1 MQTPCTFKMPSTPDS
16 EYLPQLLNTPD
27 SDEIKS
33 LHHYLKLQQQ
43 QQQQPLLGIT
53 TTKLSSLVSNNNS
66 PAENRK
72 LVDLHQ
78 ISSPAMSRHQHQQP
92 HHHHHHGKKSFIT
105 PDSSQTD
112 SDDVSPQIQRK
123 RKTAHARDILPRFSI
138 SIEDEFSGYV
148 LVEVC
153 CGTVEFRVSYC
164 YRPETG
170 TSSSENTVP
179 YIGAAAN
186 LKHRSRSVVKSASAL
201 GLSLMI
207 SSGKICSMRSRLRN

>member
-1 MQTPCTFKMPSTPDS
+1 MPSTPDS
-16 EYLPQLLNTPD
+16 EYLPLLLNTPD

-33 LHHYLKLQQQ
+33 LHLYLKQQQQ

-53 TTKLSSLVSNNNS
+53 TTKLSSLVSSNNS

-92 HHHHHHGKKSFIT
+92 HHHHHHHHGKKSFIT

-148 LVEVC
+148 
-153 CGTVEFRVSYC
+153 
-164 YRPETG
+164 
-170 TSSSENTVP
+170 
-179 YIGAAAN
+179 
-186 LKHRSRSVVKSASAL
+186 HVVFWCLADSFK
-201 GLSLMI
+201 
-207 SSGKICSMRSRLRN
+207 

>member
-1 MQTPCTFKMPSTPDS
+1 MPSTPDS
-16 EYLPQLLNTPD
+16 EYLPQILNTPD

-53 TTKLSSLVSNNNS
+53 TTKLSSLVSSNNS

-78 ISSPAMSRHQHQQP
+78 ISSPAMSRHHHQQQ
-92 HHHHHHGKKSFIT
+92 HHHHHHHHQHGKKSFIT

-148 LVEVC
+148 FFGCEYEVDALM
-153 CGTVEFRVSYC
+153 GFSLYI
-164 YRPETG
+164 YSPETG
-170 TSSSENTVP
+170 TSSSENAVP
-179 YIGAAAN
+179 CIGAAAN

-207 SSGKICSMRSRLRN
+207 SSGKNFDR